1 MHLAPKQ
8 LHVSAP
14 TTSSLPHLRLPVPP
28 FSHHPQEDTSVPP
41 PEWAP
46 NAYFQLSF
54 TQLHVPPGMVL
65 ATRVPR
71 FRVPPP
77 GGPGEGA
84 VDLSAD
90 NRALLAPGNEQF
102 MKDMLVRRED
112 TVPRCGMSRGLP

>member
-1 MHLAPKQ
+1 M
-8 LHVSAP
+8 
-14 TTSSLPHLRLPVPP
+14 
-28 FSHHPQEDTSVPP
+28 PP
-41 PEWAP
+41 PGWAP

-54 TQLHVPPGMVL
+54 TQLHVPHGMVL

-84 VDLSAD
+84 VDLTAD

-102 MKDMLVRRED
+102 MKDTLVRWRKG
-112 TVPRCGMSRGLP
+112 RCGPSVWDITRAALLEWAGGQAVNGGCMGHRTARHGTARHLGGC